1 MPQDALKMVKQL
13 KFRSLIIGVSLFVAL
28 CIFYLKKRWHSNLHI
43 ASKGMSVHKQNFNYM
58 FMITTLGLE
67 RLRLGRYGLAHLRL
81 LQSRLGRLRLELT
94 HVPFRLVPDKSMTA
108 GVMIMLYVSQCRCS
122 CQTFNFAR
130 KFADFKVSRKYIYV
144 SSFLSKH
151 TIAN

>member
-1 MPQDALKMVKQL
+1 MLLTK
-13 KFRSLIIGVSLFVAL
+13 IE
-28 CIFYLKKRWHSNLHI
+28 C
-43 ASKGMSVHKQNFNYM
+43 
-58 FMITTLGLE
+58 TTLRLE

-130 KFADFKVSRKYIYV
+130 KFGDISILK
-144 SSFLSKH
+144 
-151 TIAN
+151 

>member
-1 MPQDALKMVKQL
+1 MPACIILFFVDLRQL
-13 KFRSLIIGVSLFVAL
+13 YGGSGGAE
-28 CIFYLKKRWHSNLHI
+28 C
-43 ASKGMSVHKQNFNYM
+43 
-58 FMITTLGLE
+58 TTLRLE

-108 GVMIMLYVSQCRCS
+108 GVMIMLYVSLCRCS

-130 KFADFKVSRKYIYV
+130 KFGDISILK
-144 SSFLSKH
+144 
-151 TIAN
+151 